1 MTGWIPNLERNLQM
15 AQRISGLDRPN
26 MCVYGGGKDIEEWC
40 HQKGITYLAEF
51 ISHMKKPIK

>member
-1 MTGWIPNLERNLQM
+1 M